1 MSIVKTEFYSSNS
14 FVMEGKIPIFNY
26 FAGESTWK
34 MNFTSVLTYVKD
46 CPKTLNG

>member
-1 MSIVKTEFYSSNS
+1 MSVSKTEFQSSNS
-14 FVMEGKIPIFNY
+14 FVMQDKIPIFTY

-34 MNFTSVLTYVKD
+34 MDFTSILTYVKD